1 MRLNDALLGLILLV
15 FAGALG
21 FVARGFPAVPGQDY
35 GASAFPTLI
44 AAGFAGC
51 GLALIASGLRA
62 RAPLVIWQDWVRSRI
77 GRINVLAIVA
87 AVVFYVAAA
96 DVLGFVLTAGLILLV
111 LLRLFGV
118 GWGLTAAVSIVTP
131 LAMQYLFGSLLLVPL
146 PWGLL
151 APVRWW

>member
-1 MRLNDALLGLILLV
+1 MRLNDALLGLILLI
-15 FAGALG
+15 FAAALA
-21 FVARGFPAVPGQDY
+21 FVARDFPAVPGQNY

-44 AAGFAGC
+44 AVGFAGC
-51 GLALIASGLRA
+51 GLTLIASGLRA
-62 RAPLVIWQDWVRSRI
+62 RAPLVIWHDWIRNPI
-77 GRINVLAIVA
+77 GRVNVLAIVA

-96 DVLGFVLTAGLILLV
+96 DVLGFMLTTGLILVV

-118 GWGLTAAVSIVTP
+118 GWGVTVAVSLATP

-151 APVRWW
+151 DPVRWW